1 VSVSNTASRIDDGAP
16 RRDQF
21 IPIRK
26 SEIIAALVEERAL
39 SAEAED
45 VRRFCQLLGSIYH
58 FENFAGLEQLRDDYF
73 HFNPEIETQ
82 SQLGPGAL
90 ADKRSDLANTLNAV
104 LKKANYEEISHKEV
118 EEAHNQRHLLRV
130 HVRAPLDDYHL
141 VQFYERGRHAEKV
154 DVRKWFGLRRNM
166 IDATVFDNVVLVVAV
181 KSLEE
186 ETTAKR
192 QRKRAKVG
200 DFKPGT
206 ILIKYFRNITASDLY
221 MLLPQVRVVMSVADR
236 LTIGLPAVAGA
247 VPLLLNLLPAL
258 TVLGLVVGY
267 FLGLVPVVDSDTMV
281 KSFGA
286 LTGIAAVVGFI
297 LTQRMKYQRRS
308 LQYQKEISDHFY
320 FRNVSNNSGI
330 FDSLVGSAEDQE
342 FKEAALAYFFL
353 LMAGAPLTQKELDDR
368 IEDWLRVKYQLNLDF
383 EVEDAVAKLER
394 LELLERSGRGLTVP
408 PLKQAL
414 VKLDTIWD
422 NFFPY
427 AGQAAGTSTQ

>member
-1 VSVSNTASRIDDGAP
+1 MSNTTNRIDGGTP

-21 IPIRK
+21 IPVRK

-39 SAEAED
+39 SAQAED

-73 HFNPEIETQ
+73 HFNPEIGTQ
-82 SQLGPGAL
+82 SQLGPSAL
-90 ADKRSDLANTLNAV
+90 ADKRRDLAQTLNAV
-104 LKKANYEEISHKEV
+104 LKKANYEEISHQEV
-118 EEAHNQRHLLRV
+118 EEAHNQRV
-130 HVRAPLDDYHL
+130 QVRAPLDDYHL
-141 VQFYERGRHAEKV
+141 VQFYQRGRHSEKV

-181 KSLEE
+181 KALVEM
-186 ETTAKR
+186 TAKR
-192 QRKRAKVG
+192 QRKRVKVR

-221 MLLPQVRVVMSVADR
+221 MLLPQVRVVMSFADR

-258 TVLGLVVGY
+258 TVLSLVVGY
-267 FLGLVPVVDSDTMV
+267 FLGLVPVVDNDTMV

-308 LQYQKEISDHFY
+308 LQYQKDISDHFY

-394 LELLERSGRGLTVP
+394 LELLERSGHGLTVP

-427 AGQAAGTSTQ
+427 ANQAAESSTR

>member
-1 VSVSNTASRIDDGAP
+1 VSNTTSHIEGGTP

-21 IPIRK
+21 IPVRK

-39 SAEAED
+39 SAQAED
-45 VRRFCQLLGSIYH
+45 VLQFCRLLGSIYH
-58 FENFAGLEQLRDDYF
+58 FENFASLEQLRDDYF
-73 HFNPEIETQ
+73 HFNPEIRTQ
-82 SQLGPGAL
+82 SELGPGAL
-90 ADKRSDLANTLNAV
+90 ADKRRELAQTLNAV
-104 LKKANYEEISHKEV
+104 LKKANYEEISHQEV

-130 HVRAPLDDYHL
+130 QVRASLDDYHW
-141 VQFYERGRHAEKV
+141 VQFYERGRHTEKV
-154 DVRKWFGLRRNM
+154 DVRKWFGLHRNM

-186 ETTAKR
+186 MTTKR
-192 QRKRAKVG
+192 QRKRVEFR

-221 MLLPQVRVVMSVADR
+221 MLLPQVRVVMSFADR

-258 TVLGLVVGY
+258 TVLSLVVGY
-267 FLGLVPVVDSDTMV
+267 FLGLVPMVDNDTMV

-286 LTGIAAVVGFI
+286 LTGIAAIVGFI
-297 LTQRMKYQRRS
+297 FTQRMKYQRRS

-330 FDSLVGSAEDQE
+330 FDSLVGAAEDQE

-368 IEDWLRVKYQLNLDF
+368 IEDWLRVKYKLNLDF

-394 LELLERSGRGLTVP
+394 LELLERSGHGLTVP
-408 PLKQAL
+408 VLKQAL

-427 AGQAAGTSTQ
+427 ANQAAESSTQ